1 MLGAW
6 SPGLFL
12 APPPPP
18 PEKVRSPPPQALATA
33 PPGTRPGLAQPG
45 AEQVRV
51 VLLGQMGRLAG
62 NGVSPVGPTTEP
74 MGRWPVHMGGV
85 DINYLRL
92 HDQHL

>member
-12 APPPPP
+12 APPQ
-18 PEKVRSPPPQALATA
+18 QALATA
-33 PPGTRPGLAQPG
+33 PPGTRPGS
-45 AEQVRV
+45 EQVPV
-51 VLLGQMGRLAG
+51 VSLGQMGRPVG
-62 NGVSPVGPTTEP
+62 NGVSPVGPTIEP

-85 DINYLRL
+85 DINHLRL